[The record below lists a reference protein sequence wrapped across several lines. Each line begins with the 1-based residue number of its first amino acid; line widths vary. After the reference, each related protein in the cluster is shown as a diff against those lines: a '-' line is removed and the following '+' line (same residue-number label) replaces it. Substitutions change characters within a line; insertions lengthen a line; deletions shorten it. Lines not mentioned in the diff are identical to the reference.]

1 MLGRTILRLAAA
13 FAVALWPAFAGLA
26 SADELADVYARII
39 ANPVDSAL
47 NLQYALI
54 AEGRGEYRK
63 ALAAYERVLVND
75 PGNEAARRGL
85 QRVRRIIEPAVT
97 LRTLEFGARVDSN
110 PTHATAGGEADVL
123 GYGRLSI
130 RDERPLG
137 GHRWRTVVNAYGE
150 AHARET
156 ELNYASL
163 NAETGPLI
171 DLDGSMMTFRPALGG
186 GAAFFDGR
194 FYYADVNASAA
205 LEGYLQGAYQ
215 WARLRAGYRQYDPS
229 FTADEGFYADL
240 SGKWSFQDVVHDN
253 DVFSIAPRLRWSG
266 IEGLPADDADEFAPG
281 LYVEAGTAFEYSK
294 AITSALAAS
303 LNARL
308 NRRWYRDIGG
318 GARQDFLVSP
328 GAGLIFTGLF
338 GVQTD
343 LRVDYRYEWN
353 DSTDDAHDWQNHSV
367 KVGVSVRR

>member
-1 MLGRTILRLAAA
+1 MLTNPTLRLAAA
-13 FAVALWPAFAGLA
+13 LAAALSLA
-26 SADELADVYARII
+26 SVGEGVADEMADVYARII

-75 PGNEAARRGL
+75 PDNQEARRGL

-97 LRTLEFGARVDSN
+97 LRTLEFGAAVDSN
-110 PTHATAGGEADVL
+110 PLHATAGAAADVL
-123 GYGRLSI
+123 GYGRFSV
-130 RDERPLG
+130 RDERAVG
-137 GHRWRTVVNAYGE
+137 GQRWRTIINAYGE

-156 ELNYASL
+156 QLNYASL

-186 GAAFFDGR
+186 GAAAFDGR
-194 FYYADVNASAA
+194 FYYWDVNASGT

-229 FTADEGFYADL
+229 FTAEAGFYADL
-240 SGKWSFQDVVHDN
+240 TGKMSFKDIVHDN

-266 IEGLPADDADEFAPG
+266 IQGMPADDADEFAPG
-281 LYVEAGTAFEYSK
+281 LYIEAGSTFEYSK
-294 AITSALAAS
+294 VISEALTAVLS
-303 LNARL
+303 TRINQ
-308 NRRWYRDIGG
+308 RWYDDIGG
-318 GARQDFLVSP
+318 GARRDFLLSP
-328 GAGLIFTGLF
+328 GASLVFPGLF
-338 GVQTD
+338 GVQTA

-353 DSTDDAHDWQNHSV
+353 DSSDDAHDWQNHLL
-367 KVGVSVRR
+367 KVGVTVRR